1 MFAGSVIATIF
12 GGLWSRIFAGIA
24 AALLAVA
31 LVQTIRIEGFW
42 FVQGFKD
49 VVRVLS
55 ERNVS
60 LRLDLDKIKLA
71 QKQATERA
79 LAEKQ
84 ATEARYAQ
92 MKEQADDNLE
102 QARNRARD
110 AAARYASANRV
121 RAQAKTDAGSAS
133 GADLPC
139 APISTERTDGAC
151 DNAEL
156 LAVTREDFDIMVD
169 NSVRLKEA
177 HEWAKGLE

>member
-1 MFAGSVIATIF
+1 MLGVIF

-24 AALLAVA
+24 AVLLAFA
-31 LVQTIRIEGFW
+31 LVQTVRIEGFLW
-42 FVQGFKD
+42 WDGFKEQ
-49 VVRVLS
+49 VAKLL
-55 ERNVS
+55 EENGI

-84 ATEARYAQ
+84 AAEARYAQ

-102 QARNRARD
+102 QARDRART

-121 RAQAKTDAGSAS
+121 RPQAKADAGGSS

-139 APISTERTDGAC
+139 ATVAPEGPDGAC
-151 DNAEL
+151 DDAEL

-177 HEWAKGLE
+177 HDWAKGLE